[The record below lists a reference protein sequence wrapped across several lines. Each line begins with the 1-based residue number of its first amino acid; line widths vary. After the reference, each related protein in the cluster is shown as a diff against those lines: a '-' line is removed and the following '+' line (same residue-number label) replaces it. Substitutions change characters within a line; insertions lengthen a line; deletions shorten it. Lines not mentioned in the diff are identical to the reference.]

1 MTGGGNKKSMKNLK
15 QKLELKLKVA
25 QKAKKVFWEDWLET
39 KDEGARAMALEKLER
54 EKTLKEVLELLE
66 K

>member
-1 MTGGGNKKSMKNLK
+1 MKNLK